1 MARAFFL
8 ACIVAVVPKGGMQGS
23 GVTRRGLCLATGAVV
38 LAAPAMARAQDR
50 HAYGP
55 HARQT
60 LRLVNGRGA
69 GSKPVVALLGDNGQD
84 TASLMRS
91 ARELAR
97 RGISVAITDRREG
110 RHGFPAH
117 TSDVARAIGYLST
130 HAEALELDGQI
141 ALWGIGA
148 GADAALLTVA
158 DRRYLA
164 VVGMQPRDISGLAL
178 LGHGGGPDGTFTHP
192 RAYGGDAV
200 TSVYRGGRG
209 DSASA
214 IAFLS
219 GLL

>member
-1 MARAFFL
+1 ML
-8 ACIVAVVPKGGMQGS
+8 AV
-23 GVTRRGLCLATGAVV
+23 
-38 LAAPAMARAQDR
+38 PAMAKAQDR

-60 LRLVNGRGA
+60 LRLVEGRGT
-69 GSKPVVALLGDNGQD
+69 GPKPVVVLLGDKGQD
-84 TASLMRS
+84 AASLMRNS
-91 ARELAR
+91 RELTR

-110 RHGFPAH
+110 RHGFAAH
-117 TSDVARAIGYLST
+117 TADVARVIGYLKT
-130 HAEALELDGQI
+130 HSEALELDGRI
-141 ALWGIGA
+141 ALWGIGT

-164 VVGMQPRDISGLAL
+164 VVAMQPRDISGLAL
-178 LGHGGGPDGTFTHP
+178 SGAGEELDATFTHP
-192 RAYGGDAV
+192 RAYGGDRVPA
-200 TSVYRGGRG
+200 VYRGGRG

>member
-1 MARAFFL
+1 
-8 ACIVAVVPKGGMQGS
+8 
-23 GVTRRGLCLATGAVV
+23 
-38 LAAPAMARAQDR
+38 MARAQDR
-50 HAYGP
+50 YAYGP

-60 LRLVNGRGA
+60 LRLVDGRGVGPKA
-69 GSKPVVALLGDNGQD
+69 VVVLLGDRAQD
-84 TASLMRS
+84 TAFFIRS

-110 RHGFPAH
+110 RHGFTAH
-117 TSDVARAIGYLST
+117 TSDVARAISYLKA
-130 HAEALELDGQI
+130 HAGALELDGRI

-178 LGHGGGPDGTFTHP
+178 LGHGDGPDATFTHP

-200 TSVYRGGRG
+200 SSVYRGERG

>member
-1 MARAFFL
+1 
-8 ACIVAVVPKGGMQGS
+8 
-23 GVTRRGLCLATGAVV
+23 
-38 LAAPAMARAQDR
+38 MARAQDR

-55 HARQT
+55 HPRQT
-60 LRLVNGRGA
+60 VRLVDGRGS
-69 GSKPVVALLGDNGQD
+69 GPKPVVVLLGDRAQD

-97 RGISVAITDRREG
+97 RGINVAITDRREG
-110 RHGFPAH
+110 RHGFAAH
-117 TSDVARAIGYLST
+117 NSDVARAIGYLKT
-130 HAEALELDGQI
+130 HAEALGLDGRI
-141 ALWGIGA
+141 ALWGIGT

-178 LGHGGGPDGTFTHP
+178 LGHGDGPDATFTHP

-200 TSVYRGGRG
+200 SSVYRGGRG

-214 IAFLS
+214 IDFLS